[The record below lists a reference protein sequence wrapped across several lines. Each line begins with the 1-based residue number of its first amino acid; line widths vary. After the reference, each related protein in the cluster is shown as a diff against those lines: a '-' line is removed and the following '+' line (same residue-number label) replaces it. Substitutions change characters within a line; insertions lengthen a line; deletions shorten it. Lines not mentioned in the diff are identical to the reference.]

1 MVQRVCHGTTGA
13 CLQCMSFDPQTPV
26 AAIVLDHSEC
36 AAVFARHHI
45 DYCCK
50 GKRPLAEVCGDH
62 GLSLPTILDELDL
75 AVRRRSPLTV
85 EPKDVSTRE
94 LITSVI
100 ARHHRYLHRA
110 LPVLG
115 ELAAKVA
122 RVHGSREPSLAE
134 VSRLVTEIVVTFQAH
149 LKDEEEV
156 LFPALL
162 AEQPGD
168 VAAQL
173 AAMRSEHDQ
182 VGALLEAVRRAA
194 ADFVAPEWACN
205 SYRTLMKELAEL
217 ESDTLRHVHIEN
229 HVLLP
234 RFAS

>member
-1 MVQRVCHGTTGA
+1 M
-13 CLQCMSFDPQTPV
+13 LFDPKTPV
-26 AAIVLDHSEC
+26 ASIVLDHSEC

-50 GKRPLAEVCGDH
+50 GQRPLADVCGDQ
-62 GLSLPTILDELDL
+62 GLSLPAILDELDL

-110 LPVLG
+110 LPFLQ
-115 ELAAKVA
+115 ELATKVA
-122 RVHGSREPSLAE
+122 RVHGSREPSLVE
-134 VSRLVTEIVVTFQAH
+134 VSRLVTEIVVTFKAH
-149 LKDEEEV
+149 LKEEEEI

-162 AEQPGD
+162 AEHPGD
-168 VAAQL
+168 VTVQL
-173 AAMRSEHDQ
+173 AAMRGEHDQ

-194 ADFVAPEWACN
+194 ADFVVPEWGCN
-205 SYRTLMKELAEL
+205 SYRTLMNELAAL
-217 ESDTLRHVHIEN
+217 EADTLRHVHIEN

-234 RFAS
+234 RFVA

>member
-1 MVQRVCHGTTGA
+1 
-13 CLQCMSFDPQTPV
+13 
-26 AAIVLDHSEC
+26 
-36 AAVFARHHI
+36 
-45 DYCCK
+45 
-50 GKRPLAEVCGDH
+50 
-62 GLSLPTILDELDL
+62 
-75 AVRRRSPLTV
+75 RRRSPMTV

-110 LPVLG
+110 LPFLD

-134 VSRLVTEIVVTFQAH
+134 VSRLVTELVVTFKAH
-149 LKDEEEV
+149 LKEEEEM

-162 AEQPGD
+162 AERPGD
-168 VAAQL
+168 ATVQL
-173 AAMRSEHDQ
+173 AAMRNDHDQ
-182 VGALLEAVRRAA
+182 VGALLEKVRRAA

-217 ESDTLRHVHIEN
+217 EADTLRHVHIEN

-234 RFAS
+234 RFVG